1 MKVGVIGCG
10 TIGSEIAKAIS
21 GIPGL
26 ELISLCDIE
35 PNKAERL
42 SLLLPEKPSLDSLSD
57 LISKVDLVIE
67 SSSQEVVKIAL
78 PLSIE
83 KRKDMMI
90 MSVGG
95 LIGREDLLA
104 EAEKKGIKVY
114 LPSGAIAGIDGL
126 KAASCAKVES
136 VTLTTRKP
144 PLALKGAPYLK
155 DIDLSEIKEEKTVF
169 SATAEEAIK
178 GFPANINVAAIL
190 SIAGIGV
197 QKTKVK
203 IVADPK
209 ITRNIHEIEIIGD
222 TGRIFI
228 RCENLPS
235 PTNPKT
241 SYLASLSAIALLK
254 QIASVVKI
262 GT

>member
-1 MKVGVIGCG
+1 MKVGIIGCG
-10 TIGSEIAKAIS
+10 TIGFEIAKAILN
-21 GIPGL
+21 IPNIQL
-26 ELISLCDIE
+26 VSLCDVERDRVEPLAALFSEKPTMNSLSELIS
-35 PNKAERL
+35 KA
-42 SLLLPEKPSLDSLSD
+42 
-57 LISKVDLVIE
+57 DLVIE
-67 SSSQEVVKIAL
+67 SASAKVAAMVLEEAIK
-78 PLSIE
+78 
-83 KRKDMMI
+83 KKKDVMI

-95 LIGREDLLA
+95 LLGKEDLLA

-126 KAASCAKVES
+126 KAASCANLAK

-144 PLALKGAPYLK
+144 PLALKGAPYLSN
-155 DIDLSEIKEEKTVF
+155 IDLSKIKKERIVF
-169 SATAEEAIK
+169 SGSAEEAIK
-178 GFPANINVAAIL
+178 GFPANINVAATL
-190 SIAGIGV
+190 SLSGIGV
-197 QKTKVK
+197 KNTEVR

-209 ITRNIHEIEIIGD
+209 IDRNIHEIEIVGD
-222 TGRIFI
+222 AGRIFI

-254 QIASVVKI
+254 QIASSVKI

>member
-1 MKVGVIGCG
+1 MKVGIIGCG
-10 TIGSEIAKAIS
+10 TIGSEIAKAILK
-21 GIPGL
+21 IPKL
-26 ELISLCDIE
+26 ELVSLCDIDKD
-35 PNKAERL
+35 KAERL
-42 SLLLPEKPSLDSLSD
+42 SLLFPEKPSIDSISE
-57 LISKVDLVIE
+57 LISKVSLVIE
-67 SSSQEVVKIAL
+67 SSSQEVVRIAF

-95 LIGREDLLA
+95 LLGKEDLLA
-104 EAEKKGIKVY
+104 EAEKMGVKVY

-126 KAASCAKVES
+126 KATSCANIES
-136 VTLTTRKP
+136 VILTTRKP
-144 PLALKGAPYLK
+144 PSALKGAPYLK
-155 DIDLSEIKEEKTVF
+155 DIDLSEIKEEKTLF

-178 GFPANINVAAIL
+178 GFPANVNVAAIL
-190 SIAGIGV
+190 SLAGIGV
-197 QKTKVK
+197 QNTKVK
-203 IVADPK
+203 IIADPN

-222 TGRIFI
+222 AGRIFI

-254 QIASVVKI
+254 QIASSVKI

>member
-1 MKVGVIGCG
+1 MKVGIIGCG
-10 TIGSEIAKAIS
+10 AIGVEIAKAIMD
-21 GIPGL
+21 IPDL
-26 ELISLCDIE
+26 KLVSLCDVE
-35 PNKAERL
+35 RDKAERL
-42 SLLLPEKPSLDSLSD
+42 SLLFQDRPAIDSLSE

-67 SSSQEVVKIAL
+67 SASQEVAKIAF
-78 PLSIE
+78 PLAIE
-83 KRKDMMI
+83 KGKDVMI

-95 LIGREDLLA
+95 LLGREDLLTL
-104 EAEKKGIKVY
+104 AEKRGIKVY
-114 LPSGAIAGIDGL
+114 LPSGAVAGIDGL
-126 KAASCAKVES
+126 KAASCVNIES

-144 PLALKGAPYLK
+144 PLALKAAPYLK
-155 DIDLSEIKEEKTVF
+155 DMDLSEIKEERVVF
-169 SATAEEAIK
+169 SGTAEEAIK

-190 SIAGIGV
+190 SLAGIGV

-209 ITRNIHEIEIIGD
+209 IDKNIHEIEIIG
-222 TGRIFI
+222 TSGRIFI

-254 QIASVVKI
+254 QIASSVKI